1 MKDYNQPPTEEFAF
15 KEKSPI
21 MGDLNGWFT
30 MMKCVMNDYWFDI
43 PAWDTRKIEDTWMDP
58 EYVDHFMH
66 KMYFCWMQMGI
77 HLHGHDPRVVEE

>member
-15 KEKSPI
+15 KERTYGV
-21 MGDLNGWFT
+21 GDLNGWFT
-30 MMKCVMNDYWFDI
+30 MMKCVMNDYWFDKPPEPHHI
-43 PAWDTRKIEDTWMDP
+43 HGSLWMNP

-77 HLHGHDPRVVEE
+77 KLHGHDPRDDE